1 MPLSSIGYGHN
12 PFGHPYGG
20 SPFQV
25 SGPGPYLMLA
35 GFGYGDWAEEVTWRI
50 LPEWYRSED
59 GTQGEVPEPLR
70 GFIDAVKPLLNDL
83 ILKWRVFPALWDAN
97 ACPLPQ
103 LPKLASSI
111 GIELDSTKSERL
123 QRSETLNAPQLFI
136 HKGTDL
142 GYQILAAFEDLLV
155 EITPL
160 WAEDCTPNSPLS
172 PEPPT
177 EFVPHLDEIPLDEL
191 PLDVVY
197 DDQYAIWPY
206 TLHFQDQC
214 RSHSLRLTFFPPAD
228 PKQDFDPDVAGR
240 IAERI
245 TRYKPI
251 HVEIER
257 VTFDGLRGS
266 SQPWIAPLVLADNSA
281 AAMWLASVTAQQR
294 ASTQPWVSSVVA
306 VPTP

>member
-1 MPLSSIGYGHN
+1 M
-12 PFGHPYGG
+12 
-20 SPFQV
+20 

-50 LPEWYRSED
+50 LPEFMRAED

-83 ILKWRVFPALWDAN
+83 ILKWRIFPSLWDAN

-103 LPKLASSI
+103 LNKLASTI
-111 GIELDSTKSERL
+111 GIELDPTKSERL
-123 QRSETLNAPQLFI
+123 QRSETLNAPQLFL

-160 WAEDCTPNSPLS
+160 WSDDCEPNAPLS
-172 PEPPT
+172 TAPET
-177 EFVPHLDEIPLDEL
+177 EFVPHMDEVPLDAL
-191 PLDVVY
+191 PLDTVY
-197 DDQYAIWPY
+197 DDQYALWPI
-206 TLHFQDQC
+206 TLHFQDRC
-214 RSHSLRLTFFPPAD
+214 RSHSLRLTFFPSAD

-240 IAERI
+240 IAARLL
-245 TRYKPI
+245 RYKPI

-257 VTFDGLRGS
+257 VTFDGLRAS
-266 SQPWIAPLVLADNSA
+266 SQPWIEPLVIADNTA
-281 AAMWLASVTAQQR
+281 AGMWVEPLVTVQQR
-294 ASTQPWVSSVVA
+294 ASTQPWTQAVTA

>member
-1 MPLSSIGYGHN
+1 
-12 PFGHPYGG
+12 
-20 SPFQV
+20 
-25 SGPGPYLMLA
+25 MLA

-50 LPEWYRSED
+50 LPEWYRSDD
-59 GTQGEVPEPLR
+59 GSQGEVTEPLR
-70 GFIDAVKPLLNDL
+70 GFIDSIKPLLNDL
-83 ILKWRVFPALWDAN
+83 IRKWRIFPSLWDAN

-103 LPKLASSI
+103 LTKLAATI
-111 GIELDSTKSERL
+111 GIELDPTKSERL

-160 WAEDCTPNSPLS
+160 WAEDCEPNAPLS
-172 PEPPT
+172 PDAPT
-177 EFVPHLDEIPLDEL
+177 EFVPHMDEVPLDAL

-197 DDQYAIWPY
+197 EDQYAIWPI
-206 TLHFQDQC
+206 TLHYQDRC

-240 IAERI
+240 IAARL

-266 SQPWIAPLVLADNSA
+266 SQPWIAPLVLADSTA
-281 AAMWLASVTAQQR
+281 SGMWLSSVTAQQR